1 MINTS
6 STEHGTNVFKMFT
19 EDQIQEIF
27 YATFDV
33 MRTVGFKILHGDARK
48 MLKKAGAIVKD
59 DSVKVP
65 EHIVRECLRQAPK
78 GWTIFDRTGKR
89 AMEVTGRKSYFG
101 TSTAAPNTMD
111 AYTGE
116 VRETLLD
123 DIGNGAKIADALS
136 NIDFVMPFGSS
147 QDVPGDACDI
157 FEFPVVV
164 SNTTKPIVFIGYSG
178 RGVELVYEMAA
189 AVAGG
194 LDSLQERP
202 FVMAYPEPIAPMV
215 YPDHVIDRLFAAADL
230 KMPQIPGAS
239 VMLGATGPITVA
251 GAVVQALSESFMCL
265 TLAQLRSPGCP
276 VALSTN
282 MGIMDM
288 STGLSS
294 FGEPTKSLATCAHAQ
309 VAQYLGMPTGGLAG
323 ATDSKVIDAQAG
335 SEAAFHIMA
344 QAMGGLNLIHDIG
357 YTDSAMCCSPQQ
369 LVLGNELV
377 GMVKHFMKG
386 ITINRA
392 TLSREVIEAVG
403 PGGQYLDQ
411 EQTMENFCE
420 QLWHSKL
427 MDRKPRKKWEAAGS
441 KDMAT
446 RVGEKIFDI
455 LETHCPI
462 PLDGKIMD
470 ELMRIRKNGEKEL
483 IKIIG

>member
-6 STEHGTNVFKMFT
+6 SVEHATFVFKMLDD
-19 EDQIQEIF
+19 DQIQETL

-33 MRTVGFKILHGDARK
+33 MRTVGFKVLHDGARR
-48 MLKKAGAIVKD
+48 MLASAGAIVKD
-59 DSVKVP
+59 ERVKVP
-65 EHIVRECLRQAPK
+65 EHIVRECLTRAPK

-111 AYTGE
+111 AFTGKI
-116 VRETLLD
+116 RPTQLA
-123 DIGNGAKIADALS
+123 DIGRGARIADALT

-147 QDVPGDACDI
+147 QDVPGSACDI
-157 FEFPVVV
+157 YEFPEVVA
-164 SNTTKPIVFIGYSG
+164 NTTKPMVFIGYSG
-178 RGVELVYEMAA
+178 KGVELVYEMAA

-194 LDSLQERP
+194 LDRLQERP

-215 YPDHVIDRLFAAADL
+215 YPDHVVDRLFAAADL

-239 VMLGATGPITVA
+239 VMLGATGPMTVA
-251 GAVVQALSESFMCL
+251 GAVVQALAESLMSM

-288 STGLSS
+288 KTGLST

-309 VAQYLGMPTGGLAG
+309 VAHHLGLPTWGLAG
-323 ATDSKVIDAQAG
+323 ATDAKVIDAQAG
-335 SEAAFHIMA
+335 SEATFHLMA
-344 QAMGGLNLIHDIG
+344 QALAGLNLIHDVG

-369 LVLGNELV
+369 LVFGNEVV
-377 GMVKHFMKG
+377 GMVKHFMRG
-386 ITINRA
+386 ITVNRK
-392 TLSREVIEAVG
+392 TLAREVIEAVG
-403 PGGQYLDQ
+403 PGGQYLTQ
-411 EQTMENFCE
+411 QHTLENFRA
-420 QLWHSKL
+420 QLWSSNL
-427 MDRKPRKKWEAAGS
+427 MDRQPRMQWEASGA

-446 RVGEKIFDI
+446 RVGEEVVRI
-455 LETHCPI
+455 LESHQPTA
-462 PLDGKIMD
+462 LDSKVMD
-470 ELMRIRKNGEKEL
+470 ELMKVRKKGEKHL
-483 IKIIG
+483 VPV